1 MGDIMKKSMVVSVLA
16 WLIVGLMTNTSSA
29 QKSNLS
35 MKGNLRV
42 LVLEGTP
49 YERGFKHGKML
60 KNDIDGL
67 MALWKADI
75 EKTYKMNAEMFISR
89 FVEGTDFLSAIKEH
103 TPALLEEVRGIADG
117 AGIAFETMF
126 AFQLVDEMWVL
137 GWEFAQNGCTSF
149 GVMKS
154 KKDPTITAQT
164 LDIPLFY
171 HGYQTLLHVK
181 DPKKKMETY
190 VLSFPGFIGAN
201 GMNDRPVSVCVNAI
215 QQLQPA
221 SDGLPVAFVVRGI
234 LEQESF
240 EDAVQFVHKVK
251 HAAGQNYVIGGVKK
265 MASYECSEKKA
276 TEFLPFEGALFT
288 YHTNHPLTND
298 NYSKRFLD
306 YLKSRNQSVETY
318 RFVCTRFAFL
328 QERFRDNSE
337 LPDVERL
344 KSVFQNRDSGIN
356 NRSTFSCT
364 IMVLQKKPEL
374 YITAGRPDEAPFEV
388 FRF

>member
-1 MGDIMKKSMVVSVLA
+1 MKKSIVLSALA
-16 WLIVGLMTNTSSA
+16 WVVVGFITNASLA
-29 QKSNLS
+29 QKSDLS
-35 MKGNLRV
+35 MKGELRV
-42 LVLEGTP
+42 LFLEGTP
-49 YERGFKHGKML
+49 YERGFNHGKLL
-60 KNDIDGL
+60 KKDIVAL
-67 MALWKADI
+67 IALWKADI
-75 EKTYKMNAEMFISR
+75 EKTYKMDAETFITR
-89 FVEGTDFLSAIKEH
+89 FVEGTDFISAIKEY
-103 TPALLEEVRGIADG
+103 TPELLEEVRGIADG
-117 AGIAFETMF
+117 AGVPFETMV

-137 GWEFAQNGCTSF
+137 GSEFAQNGCTSF

-154 KKDPTITAQT
+154 KKGPTITAQT

-171 HGYQTLLHVK
+171 HGYQTLLRVK

-221 SDGLPVAFVVRGI
+221 SDGLPVAFIVRGI

-240 EDAVQFVHKVK
+240 EDAVRFIHSIK
-251 HAAGQNYVIGGVKK
+251 HAAGQNYVIGSVDK
-265 MASYECSEKKA
+265 MASFECSENRV
-276 TEFLPFEGALFT
+276 TEFLPFEGAHFT

-298 NYSKRFLD
+298 HYNSKFLD
-306 YLKSRNQSVETY
+306 YLKSKNQKAEEF
-318 RFVCTRFAFL
+318 RFVCPRFAFL
-328 QERFRDNSE
+328 QEKFRDNSK

-344 KSVFQNRDSGIN
+344 ISVFRDRESGIN

-364 IMVLQKKPEL
+364 IMVLQKKSEL
-374 YITAGRPDEAPFEV
+374 HITAGRPDEAPFEV